1 LPTTRFKIFVP
12 PGCSSTNPIQH
23 PH

>member
-1 LPTTRFKIFVP
+1 LPTTRFKIFAP
-12 PGCSSTNPIQH
+12 PGCSSTNPIHH